1 MHENVAIEPQTQSE
15 NQIVHTEQTAEHK
28 SEIGQILFPHPHMP
42 GVKADEVFSIAGWP
56 VSNSTTFL
64 VFITILFFAFYFAA
78 KRFTAIPGFFQSLV
92 ELTLEAIENLLSS
105 LTGGKSHRV
114 AQLMFPIATIFL
126 VVGSINIIGSFPIIN
141 QFTIISHDHV
151 VPLFRKA
158 TSDINVTLPLALAI
172 VLSMQAFGVMNWGFF
187 GYFKRFVPLHILYKE
202 TKEHGVGG
210 FFMGLI
216 ELFVGLL
223 ELISEAVKV
232 VSLSLRLFGNMF
244 AGEILLAILTGIFA
258 IALPAVWLGFDF
270 MVAVIQTI
278 VIGCL
283 TSVYYVLVV
292 KEEGQKEGH

>member
-1 MHENVAIEPQTQSE
+1 MATNLELGTHNESTPV
-15 NQIVHTEQTAEHK
+15 EHK
-28 SEIGQILFPHPHMP
+28 SEISQILFPHPHMP

-78 KRFTAIPGFFQSLV
+78 KRFKSIPGFFQSLV

-223 ELISEAVKV
+223 ELISEVVKV

-270 MVAVIQTI
+270 MVAIIQTI

-292 KEEGQKEGH
+292 KEDGQKEGH